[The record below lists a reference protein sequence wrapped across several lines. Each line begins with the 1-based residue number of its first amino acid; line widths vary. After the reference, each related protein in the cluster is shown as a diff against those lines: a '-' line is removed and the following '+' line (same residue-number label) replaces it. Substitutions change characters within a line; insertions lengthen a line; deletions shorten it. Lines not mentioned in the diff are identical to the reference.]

1 MDRQTDLLG
10 GRERRP
16 RRGHDRRIVD
26 SRDVDLNVIDV
37 LQGSARAGVATV
49 VGGHRQR
56 IGGDAHDVGIP
67 GVSQRSQCGVDVGD
81 RALDRQVVGAVR
93 TGTDRGAARERDLQQ
108 AIGDLQPSGQVAA
121 GRVDVGDRNPAD
133 RRGRLFG
140 NRLCAGDRVERRV
153 VDGADVDVDAAQR
166 LVAAAASSRVA
177 VVVDLHRDRVG
188 IVAVQMRCAVQVLHV
203 AGGVQERVQVGQR
216 TGQASAPRCRCRRR

>member
-1 MDRQTDLLG
+1 M
-10 GRERRP
+10 
-16 RRGHDRRIVD
+16 
-26 SRDVDLNVIDV
+26 S
-37 LQGSARAGVATV
+37 ATV
-49 VGGHRQR
+49 PWIV
-56 IGGDAHDVGIP
+56 
-67 GVSQRSQCGVDVGD
+67 RSLELFAPAEIV
-81 RALDRQVVGAVR
+81 A
-93 TGTDRGAARERDLQQ
+93 AARERDLQH

-188 IVAVQMRCAVQVLHV
+188 VVAVQMRCAVQVLHV

-216 TGQASAPRCRCRRR
+216 TGQGQHPAAAAADGDPAAAAGR